1 MTEIC
6 DRTKMMAGRVS
17 HSHNTPSVPARVV
30 GLGCRLLPHAP
41 VGLRRAH
48 KLSLC
53 RVAGKDVE
61 SKPVAVE
68 YPQEDAN
75 GSGGFFPTRDP
86 GSFPNV
92 EVAKPS
98 SEAPEEDEYD
108 PLRDGPLRYL
118 GYANECGEAF
128 AAWLPPFGVPLS
140 YAIAIGYVFTDT
152 GDKFFKALKKAEKEL
167 GDIQDDNVD
176 VGKLTKLLAG
186 ERALDTVVW
195 QLLASVA
202 IPGATIHMVVAAT
215 HALLNAGLRLDNPD
229 DILPAAAAFFATL
242 AATLNVPVDTISQV
256 VEKSVPTF
264 VGLAA
269 IPFIVHPI
277 DETVHAILNVSMR
290 PFARQLLCQQ
300 GGSIAGL
307 KMCECSKMEEDF
319 PILDEDT
326 NLVQAFRASF
336 DEENKDY

>member
-1 MTEIC
+1 
-6 DRTKMMAGRVS
+6 MAGRIS
-17 HSHNTPSVPARVV
+17 HSHNTPAGVV
-30 GLGCRLLPHAP
+30 GLGHRLLPAAP
-41 VGLRRAH
+41 VGLRRTH

-53 RVAGKDVE
+53 RVAGKEVE

-68 YPQEDAN
+68 YPHEDAN
-75 GSGGFFPTRDP
+75 GNGGFFPTRDP

-98 SEAPEEDEYD
+98 EEVPEEDEYD

-167 GDIQDDNVD
+167 GNAQDNDVD

-202 IPGATIHMVVAAT
+202 IPG
-215 HALLNAGLRLDNPD
+215 G
-229 DILPAAAAFFATL
+229 
-242 AATLNVPVDTISQV
+242 
-256 VEKSVPTF
+256 
-264 VGLAA
+264 
-269 IPFIVHPI
+269 
-277 DETVHAILNVSMR
+277 
-290 PFARQLLCQQ
+290 
-300 GGSIAGL
+300 
-307 KMCECSKMEEDF
+307 
-319 PILDEDT
+319 ILDR
-326 NLVQAFRASF
+326 Q
-336 DEENKDY
+336 